1 MQLFAAST
9 ICLYVPSS
17 IVMITAAVL
26 EHPRKSA
33 LCCSSCLHGQ
43 QQGRAHAGPSFCPA
57 GSVMRHTNPLHQMRQ
72 VLTSITLQPEWT
84 VLSQFGQQCC
94 LHWFLSVACK
104 LTFFCAMIY
113 DLPFCIELY
122 SGYQAMT
129 TCWPKSKHLDTH
141 NKKPL
146 QPVKY
151 SIALQAS
158 FCLFLAV
165 GIGHIEWT
173 CGRALYM
180 YQFLLYSQFQY
191 VS

>member
-1 MQLFAAST
+1 MLFKLFAWPTTRQGACRAFVLPSRVCHASYESFASDASGSHKHNIAT
-9 ICLYVPSS
+9 RVDCFKSVW
-17 IVMITAAVL
+17 AAMLLALVL
-26 EHPRKSA
+26 IS
-33 LCCSSCLHGQ
+33 GM
-43 QQGRAHAGPSFCPA
+43 
-57 GSVMRHTNPLHQMRQ
+57 V
-72 VLTSITLQPEWT
+72 
-84 VLSQFGQQCC
+84 
-94 LHWFLSVACK
+94 CK